1 MLVDSESMRVKIIDF
16 GSSKLLS
23 PGELQHS
30 VAGTPEFMAPE
41 VVSYDAIS
49 TQTGQNTDKNKQKMV
64 CIEQEISLSCS
75 DQWSLGIMTY
85 ILVSDG
91 FSPFLG
97 DDDNE
102 TSANITA

>member
-1 MLVDSESMRVKIIDF
+1 MRVKIIDF

-30 VAGTPEFMAPE
+30 VAGTLEFMAPE
-41 VVSYDAIS
+41 VVSYEAIS
-49 TQTGQNTDKNKQKMV
+49 SQTGRTLTRIPVNTT
-64 CIEQEISLSCS
+64 CSCARNS
-75 DQWSLGIMTY
+75 FLLLDQWSLGIMTY

-102 TSANITA
+102 TSANITALEKKKL

>member
-1 MLVDSESMRVKIIDF
+1 MLVDVESMRVKIIDF
-16 GSSKLLS
+16 GNSKLLS

-41 VVSYDAIS
+41 GVSYDAIS
-49 TQTGQNTDKNKQKMV
+49 TQTGQNTDKNKQKMF
-64 CIEQEISLSCS
+64 CIVQEISLCCS

>member
-41 VVSYDAIS
+41 VVSYEAIS
-49 TQTGQNTDKNKQKMV
+49 SQTGRETDENTSQHNMLSSDV
-64 CIEQEISLSCS
+64 QEILFC
-75 DQWSLGIMTY
+75 
-85 ILVSDG
+85 
-91 FSPFLG
+91 F
-97 DDDNE
+97 
-102 TSANITA
+102 